1 MTAGQSV
8 KVCQY
13 PARFVQKDYDVLEQK
28 LNQRFGNKDLPH
40 TIRRQLQE
48 AKQLFDESLED
59 FSERVQE
66 MPLMAI

>member
-1 MTAGQSV
+1 MVSM
-8 KVCQY
+8 
-13 PARFVQKDYDVLEQK
+13 
-28 LNQRFGNKDLPH
+28 NQRFGNKDLPH

-48 AKQLFDESLED
+48 AKQLFDESLDD